1 MRVYDKAAWHIDGN
15 ENPKEVVARF
25 NEIFKFLAENKL
37 LSPDGE
43 EIYELGI
50 DSSASLNSSMVTKD
64 GAQFLEQYYDEVLK
78 KNPAKIKKALVDAYK
93 QYQTK

>member
-1 MRVYDKAAWHIDGN
+1 MKVYDKAAWHIDGN

-43 EIYELGI
+43 EIYE
-50 DSSASLNSSMVTKD
+50 
-64 GAQFLEQYYDEVLK
+64 F
-78 KNPAKIKKALVDAYK
+78 K
-93 QYQTK
+93 QYFL